1 MEKIKKIIA
10 IYPGRFQPF
19 GQHHFETFKW
29 LQKQFGVSNTFI
41 VTSDRVDGS
50 KSPLNFK
57 EKSAIM
63 QQFGIDKQHIIQVK
77 NPYEASELV
86 DKFDKTT
93 TGLIMIYGKKDADRI
108 KYVKVD
114 GTPGYFQPYTNKN
127 NMLPADQ
134 HGYIIVAPNIQ
145 INLPGFGEMSGTN
158 LRKFIKDSGP
168 EDFKKVMGWYTD
180 ELYNMLKDKFQVES
194 KKINIDDYIDLF
206 NLHEI
211 VDQSIKSAKGITE
224 AEELISEGV
233 DNSVQCAICGESMN
247 QIQYRHLKY
256 KHDGMTMLEY
266 RTLYP
271 KHPLIHENLK
281 NTGDKNPSKRADVKL
296 KISENNPM
304 KNSINVQAQRS
315 LWRTNGS
322 DLILSERMKSDNPAK
337 REIVRKLISE
347 KMKELWNTGQKQ
359 FKPFHNAEKSRKTRE
374 ESGQWTP
381 LNQLSERELYY
392 KEVLEITNKSFKTYF
407 YNISDANMRSYDY
420 HLDHKYSIHEGFK
433 NDVLPEIIGHYCNLE
448 ILPAKIN
455 ESKNSKSSVMLEDL
469 ITDIQN
475 SYDPL
480 SSQQLLMC
488 GGAAGHM
495 SHIIEDTEMTFGDL
509 KQIIKRALSGKL
521 DVEQEVSEKTDG
533 MALSVTYKDGEV
545 RAARNKATII
555 NPMTMAEVS
564 AKFEGRGVIHD
575 AFVFAMKD
583 LQAALHKISSD
594 KLHQIFEGG
603 TKFVT
608 LEIIYPDN
616 QMTISYGPGMYLQ
629 IHNMTKYDD
638 KGNKLDTDPNG
649 ANILQKLIK
658 QVNANIQDKFEII
671 PPQVLKMNKDLNYET
686 KLNNYTKYI
695 NALQSDYGL
704 YDTDTIAEY
713 YLRYWRGYIKS
724 NFGIT
729 EDKLI
734 DGLAERFAGL
744 NKNFKLNKQT
754 IPTESILVSIVD
766 FDKNKAA
773 KLQKQQVDKFEDV
786 ILKVSVDVLENA
798 TNYLAASPNDEV
810 KNIRK
815 KLSDA
820 IKHIRA
826 SGDLEDIS
834 KLKQYIKKLENL
846 GGSQKILPAEGL
858 VFMYNGK
865 MYKMTGSFVPV
876 HRILGLVKFKK

>member
-29 LQKQFGVSNTFI
+29 LQKQFGVSNTF
-41 VTSDRVDGS
+41 VATSNKVDGN

-57 EKSAIM
+57 EKSAII
-63 QQFGIDKQHIIQVK
+63 QQYGIDKKHIIQVTT
-77 NPYEASELV
+77 PYDSEELMS
-86 DKFDKTT
+86 KFDNKT
-93 TGLIMIYGKKDADRI
+93 TGLVVIYGKKDADRI
-108 KYVKVD
+108 KYIKAD
-114 GTPGYFQPYTNKN
+114 GSPGYFQPYTNKN
-127 NMLPADQ
+127 DMLAADQ

-180 ELYNMLKDKFQVES
+180 ELYNVLKDKFQVEGTQ
-194 KKINIDDYIDLF
+194 INIDDYIDLF
-206 NLHEI
+206 NLNEI
-211 VDQSIKSAKGITE
+211 VDQSIKMALGEDLIE
-224 AEELISEGV
+224 DNVELISE
-233 DNSVQCAICGESMN
+233 
-247 QIQYRHLKY
+247 
-256 KHDGMTMLEY
+256 
-266 RTLYP
+266 
-271 KHPLIHENLK
+271 
-281 NTGDKNPSKRADVKL
+281 
-296 KISENNPM
+296 
-304 KNSINVQAQRS
+304 
-315 LWRTNGS
+315 
-322 DLILSERMKSDNPAK
+322 
-337 REIVRKLISE
+337 
-347 KMKELWNTGQKQ
+347 
-359 FKPFHNAEKSRKTRE
+359 
-374 ESGQWTP
+374 
-381 LNQLSERELYY
+381 
-392 KEVLEITNKSFKTYF
+392 
-407 YNISDANMRSYDY
+407 
-420 HLDHKYSIHEGFK
+420 
-433 NDVLPEIIGHYCNLE
+433 
-448 ILPAKIN
+448 
-455 ESKNSKSSVMLEDL
+455 
-469 ITDIQN
+469 
-475 SYDPL
+475 
-480 SSQQLLMC
+480 

-495 SHIIEDTEMTFGDL
+495 SYIIEDTEMTFGDL

-545 RAARNKATII
+545 RAARNKSTII

-564 AKFEGRGVIHD
+564 SKFEGRGAIHD

-583 LQAALHKISSD
+583 LQSALHKIPSD

-638 KGNKLDTDPNG
+638 KGNKLETDPNG

-658 QVNANIQDKFEII
+658 QVNGNIQDKFEII

-704 YDTDTIAEY
+704 YDTDPIAEY

-724 NFGIT
+724 NFGIS
-729 EDKLI
+729 DGKLT
-734 DGLAERFAGL
+734 DGLAERFAGM

-754 IPTESILVSIVD
+754 VPTESILVSLID

-773 KLQKQQVDKFEDV
+773 KLQREQVDKFEDV

-798 TNYLAASPNDEV
+798 TNYLAASPNEEV
-810 KNIRK
+810 KQIRK

-858 VFMYNGK
+858 VFMYKGK